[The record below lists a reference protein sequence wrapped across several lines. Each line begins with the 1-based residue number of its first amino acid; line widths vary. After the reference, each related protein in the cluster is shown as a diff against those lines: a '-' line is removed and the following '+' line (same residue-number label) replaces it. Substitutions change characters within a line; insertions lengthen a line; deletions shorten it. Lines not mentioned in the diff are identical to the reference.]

1 MSRRKEENVKQRA
14 LALHDNRKGGGGGV
28 GGKTREWGVGGGGGD
43 KAFHLQLIV
52 RGRSRQ
58 SKDESKSGM
67 EEQRRGKLF
76 IIPLFLRRSPN

>member
-14 LALHDNRKGGGGGV
+14 LALHDNRKGGGGGGV
-28 GGKTREWGVGGGGGD
+28 EKPGSGGRGGD

>member
-28 GGKTREWGVGGGGGD
+28 GGKPGSGDWGVGGD